1 MEDLLQPLPVLWVRL
16 SSCRTRLTTT
26 SSAPT
31 SKAPHCGR
39 RTLGACTRSR
49 IRFGTSCARPLVERD
64 QLQKRCA
71 YNCQANLW
79 PHLSRFSCS
88 SRRWIYHLLGMSLT
102 VFRLSCCNRIIKGHP
117 SWSRL

>member
-39 RTLGACTRSR
+39 RALGACTRSR

-64 QLQKRCA
+64 QLQKLCGH
-71 YNCQANLW
+71 NSQENLW
-79 PHLSRFSCS
+79 PHLGRFSCS
-88 SRRWIYHLLGMSLT
+88 PWLRILPSTWNVSDGLPTQLLSSHYKRAPL
-102 VFRLSCCNRIIKGHP
+102 LE
-117 SWSRL
+117 